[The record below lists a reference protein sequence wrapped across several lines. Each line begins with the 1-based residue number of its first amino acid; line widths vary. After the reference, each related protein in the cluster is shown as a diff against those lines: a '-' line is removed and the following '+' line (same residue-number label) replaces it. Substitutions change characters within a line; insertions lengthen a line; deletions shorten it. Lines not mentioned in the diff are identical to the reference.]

1 MMHSRVSRLLST
13 VALGLALAVGLP
25 TPASAQAQASV
36 GAPAPPCFPLVNGT
50 HPIGPRAVLGDVGL
64 HVFWFCSARSDQA
77 AKEYGFSVPLAQA
90 EQWHRLND
98 AIAEI
103 TKASAKVATA
113 QRLYSEA
120 FSYQCVQVASEQ
132 TARGRM
138 CRERQRIL
146 DARAATWL
154 KE

>member
-1 MMHSRVSRLLST
+1 MRFVRAF
-13 VALGLALAVGLP
+13 VALVLLPLALSA
-25 TPASAQAQASV
+25 AHAQAV
-36 GAPAPPCFPLVNGT
+36 PPPCFPLVNGT
-50 HPIGPRAVLGDVGL
+50 HPVGPRAVLGDVGV
-64 HVFWFCSARSDQA
+64 HVFWFCSARSDQP

-120 FSYQCVQVASEQ
+120 FSYQCVQVASENS
-132 TARGRM
+132 ARGRM
-138 CRERQRIL
+138 CRERQRVL
-146 DARAATWL
+146 DARLATWL